1 MTNISAMRK
10 PKFTFEQVRTFA
22 AVAAREHISR
32 AAESLELSQGAATQ
46 QVHLFEKAL
55 GVTLLERVG
64 RNVRLT
70 DAGREVA
77 AACQVAM
84 RALEGI
90 DDAARAARTG
100 EIGSLHV
107 GASLTTANHYVHA
120 PLTRLLQR
128 YPGLHVQVTV
138 EVTIRICEQIQA
150 GLIDAGV
157 VEDPLPD
164 LGLDVITI
172 CEDEVVIV
180 VRPDSPLAP
189 RRDLTPADFEA
200 QRYLGRHPMAAME
213 AIARDMLG
221 ASYLAVRRL
230 ELGTL
235 EAVRAGAIAGLGFAA
250 MPLVS
255 VEADI
260 REGRLT
266 QLDFP
271 AHKRWIRGVRR
282 KSASGPAVEEFWK
295 ELKTHAAVSPT
306 PAGV

>member
-1 MTNISAMRK
+1 MPK
-10 PKFTFEQVRTFA
+10 PKFTIEQVRTFT

-84 RALEGI
+84 RALAGI
-90 DDAARAARTG
+90 DEAARAARTG

-107 GASLTTANHYVHA
+107 GASLTTANHHVHA

-128 YPGLHVQVTV
+128 HPGLHVQVTV
-138 EVTIRICEQIQA
+138 EVTVRICEQVQA
-150 GLIDAGV
+150 GLIDCGV
-157 VEDPLPD
+157 VEDPLPA
-164 LGLDVITI
+164 LGLETLPI
-172 CEDEVVIV
+172 CEDEVVLV
-180 VRPDSPLAP
+180 ARPDNPLAAG
-189 RRDLTPADFEA
+189 RDLTPSAFEG
-200 QRYLGRHPMAAME
+200 QRYLARHQMAAME
-213 AIARDMLG
+213 AVAREMLG
-221 ASYLAVRRL
+221 PAYGRVRRL

-235 EAVRAGAIAGLGFAA
+235 EAVRGGAIAGLGFAA
-250 MPLVS
+250 MPRVS
-255 VEADI
+255 IEADL
-260 REGRLT
+260 REGRLV

-271 AHKRWIRGVRR
+271 VHTRWIRGVRR
-282 KSASGPAVEEFWK
+282 KSAAGPAVEEFWQ
-295 ELKTHAAVSPT
+295 ELKALAVSPS
-306 PAGV
+306 PAAV

>member
-1 MTNISAMRK
+1 MAK
-10 PKFTFEQVRTFA
+10 PKFTIEQVRTFA

-32 AAESLELSQGAATQ
+32 AAESLDLSQGAATQ

-77 AACQVAM
+77 AACQIAM

-90 DDAARAARTG
+90 DESARAARTG

-107 GASLTTANHYVHA
+107 GASLTTANHHVHA
-120 PLTRLLQR
+120 PLTRLLKR

-138 EVTIRICEQIQA
+138 EVTVTICERVQA
-150 GLIDAGV
+150 GLIDVGL
-157 VEDPLPD
+157 VEDPLPN
-164 LGLDVITI
+164 LGLDTLPI
-172 CEDEVVIV
+172 CEDEVVMV
-180 VRPDSPLAP
+180 VKPESPLAA
-189 RRDLTPADFEA
+189 RHHLTPAAFEDE
-200 QRYLGRHPMAAME
+200 RYLARHPMAAME
-213 AIARDMLG
+213 AVAREMLG
-221 ASYLAVRRL
+221 ASYGQVRRL

-250 MPLVS
+250 MPLVT

-260 REGRLT
+260 QEGRLT

-271 AHKRWIRGVRR
+271 PYRRWIRGVRR
-282 KSASGPAVEEFWK
+282 KSSSGPAVEEFWK
-295 ELKTHAAVSPT
+295 ELNQLAGVTPSRAAV
-306 PAGV
+306 

>member
-1 MTNISAMRK
+1 VIK
-10 PKFTFEQVRTFA
+10 PKFTIEQVRTFA

-46 QVHLFEKAL
+46 QVHLFEKSL

-77 AACQVAM
+77 VACQVAM

-90 DDAARAARTG
+90 DEAARAARTG

-107 GASLTTANHYVHA
+107 GASLTTANHHVHE
-120 PLTRLLQR
+120 PLTRLLVR

-138 EVTIRICEQIQA
+138 EVTVRICEQIQA
-150 GLIDAGV
+150 GLIDCGV
-157 VEDPLPD
+157 VEDPVPD
-164 LGLDVITI
+164 LGLQTI
-172 CEDEVVIV
+172 ALCEDQVVLV
-180 VRPDSPLAP
+180 VKPDSPLAA
-189 RRDLTPADFEA
+189 RRDLTPMAFEG
-200 QRYLGRHPMAAME
+200 QRYLARHPMAAME
-213 AIARDMLG
+213 AVAREMLG
-221 ASYLAVRRL
+221 ASYGAVRRL

-255 VEADI
+255 VEPDI
-260 REGRLT
+260 REGRLAR
-266 QLDFP
+266 LAFP
-271 AHKRWIRGVRR
+271 SYKRWIRGVRR
-282 KSASGPAVEEFWK
+282 KSTSSPAVEEFWK
-295 ELKTHAAVSPT
+295 ELMSSASVTPTRAAV
-306 PAGV
+306 